1 MLLNL
6 LLRDILGRE
15 AFETTYKDW
24 AMKEVVSIENDS
36 RRVTPETLF
45 IAASGYIEDAHPY
58 ISDAYEKGCRF
69 FLVEQS
75 CLEEWRARYPDA
87 LFVGIPDI
95 RRNLGR
101 IAARFYDYPSRKMTV
116 CGITG
121 TSGKSTTAFV
131 TYRALRKMGFSAGLV
146 GTIEYRIND
155 ETYSAPNTT
164 PDALML
170 QRFFAEMVEKRV
182 EYVIM
187 EVSSHAIA
195 LGRLEGIDF
204 DVMCFTNFSQDHL
217 DFHGNM
223 ENYFS
228 TKLRAID
235 ILNNSKKTKK
245 IFIYNQDM
253 ERSLAVLKYAL
264 GFPEMQLYSI
274 STKDSQADFFAHQ
287 IELTSSGSRFV
298 VKEIPVEIRMMG
310 MTNVYNFT
318 MAFAILSQWRLHLR
332 AVAQSFADITVR
344 GRVEPV
350 SGAGITAVIDYAHKP
365 DALEKVL
372 STLRETLPEGG
383 KLISVFG
390 AGGDRDK
397 TKRPLMGEISG
408 RLADY
413 TVLTSDNPR
422 TEDPMAILEDIEKG
436 IRVVTGHYEIEPD
449 RKKAIF
455 RALDL
460 AQAGD
465 IVLIAGKGH
474 EDYQIIGKEK
484 HHFSD
489 REVVE
494 EWFSTHGI
502 SWV

>member
-1 MLLNL
+1 MVLNL
-6 LLRDILGRE
+6 LLRDVLGRDV
-15 AFETTYKDW
+15 FETIYKDL
-24 AMKEVVSIENDS
+24 AMKDILAIENDS
-36 RRVTPETLF
+36 RKVTPDTLF

-58 ISDAYEKGCRF
+58 IPDAYERGCRL
-69 FLVEQS
+69 FLVEENRV
-75 CLEEWRARYPDA
+75 EEWRKQYPEA
-87 LFVGIPDI
+87 FFVGIPDI

-101 IAARFYDYPSRKMTV
+101 IAARFYDYPSRKMIV

-131 TYRALRKMGFSAGLV
+131 TYAALRKMGFSAGLV

-155 ETYSAPNTT
+155 EVYPAPNTT

-170 QRFFAEMVEKRV
+170 QRFFADMVEKRV
-182 EYVIM
+182 EYVVM
-187 EVSSHAIA
+187 EVSSHALA

-217 DFHGNM
+217 DFHKTM
-223 ENYFS
+223 EAYFAA
-228 TKLRAID
+228 KLSCID
-235 ILNNSKKTKK
+235 LLNRSVKPKK

-253 ERSLAVLKYAL
+253 ERALDVLKHAL
-264 GFPEMQLYSI
+264 RFPEMQIYAI
-274 STKDSQADFFAHQ
+274 STRDEEADFLAKD
-287 IELTSSGSRFV
+287 IELSPSGSRFV
-298 VKEIPVEIRMMG
+298 IKDIPISIRMIG

-318 MAFAILSQWRLHLR
+318 MAFAILAQWRLHLR
-332 AVAQSFADITVR
+332 AIAQSLAHITVR

-350 SGAGITAVIDYAHKP
+350 EGGGIIAVIDYAHKP

-372 STLRETLPEGG
+372 VTLRGTLAQGG

-397 TKRPLMGEISG
+397 SKRPLMGEISG

-413 TVLTSDNPR
+413 TILTSDNPR
-422 TEDPMAILEDIEKG
+422 TEDPLAILQDIEKG
-436 IRVVTGHYEIEPD
+436 IKSVTRSYQVEPD

-455 RALDL
+455 LALEK
-460 AQAGD
+460 AKPGD

-474 EDYQIIGKEK
+474 EDYQIIGREK

-494 EWFSTHGI
+494 EWFARHGI
-502 SWV
+502 SIV